1 MRTGREIKRARRDVL
16 IAAVKKVRCCTSIL
30 IKLRS
35 FFFFFSTSAQ
45 RKGYRERERE
55 SLAVVAVSA
64 PRIKLVGE
72 VDELASS
79 DNITAWGGVLHTRIY
94 TYTRGLSRQ
103 TATLILHSYC
113 VCVCVCVCMA
123 SFVILQ
129 KERSEREDAEETET
143 DSRLF
148 R

>member
-1 MRTGREIKRARRDVL
+1 MLHIDFNKTSFVL
-16 IAAVKKVRCCTSIL
+16 L
-30 IKLRS
+30 
-35 FFFFFSTSAQ
+35 FFPTSAQ

-113 VCVCVCVCMA
+113 VCVYVCVWLLLLSYKKKGVTEKTRKRPRRIVA
-123 SFVILQ
+123 SSADILM
-129 KERSEREDAEETET
+129 
-143 DSRLF
+143 
-148 R
+148 